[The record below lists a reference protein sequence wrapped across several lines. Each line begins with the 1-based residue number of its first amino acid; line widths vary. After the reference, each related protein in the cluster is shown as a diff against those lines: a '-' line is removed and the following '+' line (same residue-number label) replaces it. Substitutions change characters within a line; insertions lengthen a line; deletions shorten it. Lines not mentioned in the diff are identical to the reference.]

1 MRTAEEEFDENCAI
15 PMFKQSAIQVMVWG
29 CVMKGKKG
37 PLVVLEYPGGR
48 GGGMNSER
56 YQTQVLNAHL
66 FDFYQQMSEE
76 RGLVFFQQDD
86 TPSHHSKSTLTWLAQ
101 NSVDI
106 FLHPASSPDLSPIK
120 PLWKTLKTYIRA
132 RPHLPTNLD
141 GLKAAV
147 REAWDQITETDIDKH
162 VKHMQA
168 RVQAVLK
175 ANGGHTKFQYL
186 HVIVI

>member
-1 MRTAEEEFDENCAI
+1 
-15 PMFKQSAIQVMVWG
+15 
-29 CVMKGKKG
+29 MKGKKG

-48 GGGMNSER
+48 GGGMNLEG

-76 RGLVFFQQDD
+76 RGLVFFQQDG
-86 TPSHHSKSTLTWLAQ
+86 TLSHCSKSTLTWLAR

-106 FLHPASSPDLSPIK
+106 FPHPASSPDFSPIE
-120 PLWKTLKTYIRA
+120 PMRKTLKTYIRA
-132 RPHLPTNLD
+132 CPHLPTNLD

-147 REAWDQITETDIDKH
+147 CKAWDQITETDIDKH

-175 ANGGHTKFQYL
+175 VNGGHTKF
-186 HVIVI
+186 